1 MYQVGDLIIYGG
13 EGVCRVEAV
22 GPSPV
27 RGSNPGR
34 LYYTLAP
41 MYRSGLI
48 YAPTDVRVPM
58 RPILT
63 EGEARELIRGIPE
76 MNSSFEASGNSRE
89 AALQYKNLL
98 QTYEER
104 NLLCLIRSIYC
115 KNQRAIAQ
123 GKGYGRTEEHYL
135 KRAQE
140 LLHGEL
146 AVSLNIPVE
155 QVEETIARTLES
167 QAER

>member
-1 MYQVGDLIIYGG
+1 MLSAHLG
-13 EGVCRVEAV
+13 AV
-22 GPSPV
+22 
-27 RGSNPGR
+27 
-34 LYYTLAP
+34 
-41 MYRSGLI
+41 
-48 YAPTDVRVPM
+48 
-58 RPILT
+58 
-63 EGEARELIRGIPE
+63 
-76 MNSSFEASGNSRE
+76 
-89 AALQYKNLL
+89 
-98 QTYEER
+98 
-104 NLLCLIRSIYC
+104 
-115 KNQRAIAQ
+115 Q